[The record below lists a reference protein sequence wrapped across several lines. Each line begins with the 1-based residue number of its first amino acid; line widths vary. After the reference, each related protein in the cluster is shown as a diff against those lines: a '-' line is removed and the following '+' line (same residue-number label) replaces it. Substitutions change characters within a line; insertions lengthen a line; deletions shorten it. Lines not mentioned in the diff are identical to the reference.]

1 MPSIQTQGLI
11 YEVRS
16 GDTLYSIAEKFG
28 STIKGIERANH
39 LFPPVTDRGL
49 IFPGDVLV
57 IPTSTSNPIMSYII
71 AKGNTLN
78 AIAQMFS
85 THVDLLAGINQIENS
100 NLIKLG
106 QRLIVPAFTYKI
118 VSGDTLH
125 SISRQFGVSI
135 ADIEK
140 ANADR
145 PGFQKDVIWP
155 DYHLI
160 IPIPTSRNILVT
172 RPLPGAVV
180 TNNQR
185 VSGYARV
192 FEAVVNYQ
200 LRDSNGVIVTN
211 ERFATT
217 SEGAPAYG
225 SFSAELPFDR
235 HPTSD
240 SGELRVYSRS
250 PKDGSIQ
257 DLVKIKVYF

>member
-1 MPSIQTQGLI
+1 MPAIQTKGLI
-11 YEVRS
+11 YTVKS

-28 STIKGIERANH
+28 STIARIERANY
-39 LFPPVTDRGL
+39 LFPPVTERGL
-49 IFPGDVLV
+49 IFPRDVLV
-57 IPTSTSNPIMSYII
+57 IPLTTSNPIMSYIV
-71 AKGNTLN
+71 AKGDTVT
-78 AIAQMFS
+78 AISQKFS
-85 THVDLLAGINQIENS
+85 TYIDLLSGTNEIENP
-100 NLIKLG
+100 NLINTG
-106 QRLIVPAFTYKI
+106 QRLIIPAFAYKI
-118 VSGDTLH
+118 VNGDTLH
-125 SISRQFGVSI
+125 SISRRFGVSVS
-135 ADIEK
+135 DIEK

-145 PGFQKDVIWP
+145 PGFQRDVIWA

-180 TNNQR
+180 ANNQR
-185 VSGYARV
+185 VAGYARV

-225 SFSAELPFDR
+225 SFSEGLPFDH

-240 SGELRVYSRS
+240 SGELWVYSRS

-257 DLVKIKVYF
+257 DLVKIKVHF